1 MVSKA
6 VNLSDNKLLYPKSEE
21 INISYYVPNLP
32 TRKKKTKIKPNRR
45 RLLLDG
51 TYSTWNQA
59 MVFQTY
65 SSNLNLIMQEMAMKT
80 NRRGGYL
87 IGILDSGM
95 AGISCRDDTLR
106 NIVLYHHLQ

>member
-45 RLLLDG
+45 WLLLDG
-51 TYSTWNQA
+51 TYSIGHEA
-59 MVFQTY
+59 IMFHTY
-65 SSNLNLIMQEMAMKT
+65 SSNLSLIMQEMAMKT
-80 NRRGGYL
+80 NRREGYL

-95 AGISCRDDTLR
+95 VEISCRDDTLR